1 MEFSEQEQYLTLSE
15 YESMGGSLEPTPF
28 NLLEYEARRKIDG
41 RTQNRLKKVDIDK
54 IPNEVKACEFAL
66 INSIK
71 SYASTTENITEKGNV
86 ASENTDG
93 YSVSFITPTQIQ
105 QIVISKNTELNDII
119 KTYLL
124 GVEVNNEYL
133 LFLGVENDN

>member
-1 MEFSEQEQYLTLSE
+1 MDFSGQYLTLSE
-15 YESMGGSLEPTPF
+15 YINMGGSLEPTPF

-41 RTQNRLKKVDIDK
+41 RTQNRLKKIDIKD
-54 IPNEVKACEFAL
+54 IPKEVKFCEFEL

-71 SYASTTENITEKGNV
+71 AYASTSENISQKGNV
-86 ASENTDG
+86 ASESTDG

-105 QIVISKNTELNDII
+105 QIVVSKSAELNDII
-119 KTYLL
+119 KTSLL

-133 LFLGVENDN
+133 LFPGVEKC